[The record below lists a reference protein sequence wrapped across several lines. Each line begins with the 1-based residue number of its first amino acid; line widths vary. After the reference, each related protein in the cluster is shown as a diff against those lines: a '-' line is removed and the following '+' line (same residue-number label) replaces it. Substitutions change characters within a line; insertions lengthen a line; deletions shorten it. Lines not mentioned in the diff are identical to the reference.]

1 MKKAWLQINEL
12 FCKKQVQA
20 DRVYDEILRWAE
32 DKAELRDRNQ
42 FEEVDARLDGRPLE
56 LPVPTII
63 RVRKTRTKPV
73 QVSPALD
80 RQPEELPHKFQRIE
94 ELPGKFQ
101 RMARKWLRARHQ
113 HGSRTRSRIPDDQ
126 RLQML
131 ELHRSGATF
140 RDLEA
145 IYHLIPLRSKRMPLF
160 QGRKA
165 LSWGDISLAYNL
177 EGQAWGEKPV
187 TQF

>member
-56 LPVPTII
+56 LPVSTF
-63 RVRKTRTKPV
+63 RVRKARTKPIQV
-73 QVSPALD
+73 QTKPIQVSPALD
-80 RQPEELPHKFQRIE
+80 RQPEELP
-94 ELPGKFQ
+94 GKFQ
-101 RMARKWLRARHQ
+101 RMAYKWLSARR
-113 HGSRTRSRIPDDQ
+113 RTRSRIPDHQ

-145 IYHLIPLRSKRMPLF
+145 IYHLIPLRSKRKSKSTPLF
-160 QGRKA
+160 QGRRGV
-165 LSWGDISLAYNL
+165 SWGDISLAYNL

-187 TQF
+187 TLL